1 MRKSSTEIIKIVL
14 LIWSYCRPHKKHYE
28 SKSYAAP
35 LKEMA
40 GYAYDC
46 VLAAAVLAAH
56 IVVLSVIMV
65 FLYVSKIL
73 ALQSSM
79 NHTI

>member
-1 MRKSSTEIIKIVL
+1 MEAKRM
-14 LIWSYCRPHKKHYE
+14 P
-28 SKSYAAP
+28 P
-35 LKEMA
+35 LKKMA
-40 GYAYDC
+40 RYAYDC
-46 VLAAAVLAAH
+46 VLAAVVLAAH

-65 FLYVSKIL
+65 CLYVSKIL